1 MLNKVMTSSKKIALE
16 GITYDD
22 VLLLPAASSVLP
34 RDADVRTRLTRRIQ
48 LNIPLLSAAMDTV
61 TEAEMAVALAREGGI
76 GILHKNMSID
86 RQAEEVD
93 RVKRSESGMIQKP
106 ITLAPEQTVA
116 QALEVMRKYSI
127 SGIPITRDE
136 HLVGILTNRDL
147 RFEPNLD
154 LQISKVMTTGNL
166 IIAPVGTTL
175 EEAEVILQKNRIE
188 KLPVVDKQGRLK
200 GLITFKDIQK
210 KKRYPHA
217 CKDDHGRL
225 RVGAAVGVTADTL
238 DRVHALV
245 ASGVDVVIVDTAHGH
260 SVGVIDMVKRVRK
273 AVHIDLIAGNVAT
286 AEGTRA
292 LIKAGADGVKVGI
305 GPGSICTTRVVAGV
319 GVPQISAIMECS
331 REAKKSRVPIIADG
345 GIKQTGDIAKAIA
358 AGADSVMIGGLFAG
372 VEESPGESVL
382 YEGRS
387 FKIYRGMGSLSAMK
401 SGSSD
406 RYFQD
411 VEDGLPKLVPEGIEG
426 RVPFK
431 GSLADTVYQMVGG
444 LRAAMGYCGTRTIA
458 DLKEKGRFVRMTEAG
473 LRESHPH
480 DIAITKEAPNYH
492 L

>member
-1 MLNKVMTSSKKIALE
+1 
-16 GITYDD
+16 
-22 VLLLPAASSVLP
+22 
-34 RDADVRTRLTRRIQ
+34 
-48 LNIPLLSAAMDTV
+48 SAAMDTV